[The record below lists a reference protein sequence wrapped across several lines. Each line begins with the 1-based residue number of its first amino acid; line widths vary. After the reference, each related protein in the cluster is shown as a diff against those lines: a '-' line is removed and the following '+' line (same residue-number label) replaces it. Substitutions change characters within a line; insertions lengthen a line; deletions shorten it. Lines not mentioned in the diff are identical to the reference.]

1 MSNLTL
7 SACLGDNDANLPFA
21 ELLRRLPSTDIIRL
35 GCYLQLTD
43 RACIER
49 EIDFAVEEPLPAS
62 RIQGMGSAAKNTV
75 ELRFNHA

>member
-7 SACLGDNDANLPFA
+7 SMCLGGNDANLPFA
-21 ELLRRLPSTDIIRL
+21 ELVRRLPSTDIIRL

-49 EIDFAVEEPLPAS
+49 ELDRVVEEPLPAS